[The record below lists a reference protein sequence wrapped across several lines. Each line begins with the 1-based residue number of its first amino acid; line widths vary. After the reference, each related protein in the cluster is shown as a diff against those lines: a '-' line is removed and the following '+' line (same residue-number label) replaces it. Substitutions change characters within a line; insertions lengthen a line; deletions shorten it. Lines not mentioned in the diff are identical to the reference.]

1 MKVTFMKVTNSPY
14 FLQFLSAV
22 LNQEK
27 ICLKGKMKKKK
38 ALNFNLKSRT

>member
-27 ICLKGKMKKKK
+27 ICLKGKMKKK
-38 ALNFNLKSRT
+38 ALNFNLKSLT